1 MSLTRGRKSPNFS
14 EYEKSVLVN
23 IVEEFKDTLENKQNN
38 ANMITEKEKTW
49 EKVAQKFNC
58 ESGVKRRQCTQ
69 LKKYWQNLKAKAKE
83 SVAKEKRERKRTGGG
98 ADPGNLDTLD
108 EPVSSLIADQ
118 IEPIQNPFDDDT
130 GMHDTAY
137 ISSGKA
143 LFQ

>member
-23 IVEEFKDTLENKQNN
+23 IVGEFRETLENKQNN
-38 ANMITEKEKTW
+38 ANMIREKEKTW

-58 ESGVKRRQCTQ
+58 ESGVKRRESTQ
-69 LKKYWQNLKAKAKE
+69 LKKYWQNLKAKAKK

-98 ADPGNLDTLD
+98 ADTLG
-108 EPVSSLIADQ
+108 EQVSSIIEDQ
-118 IEPIQNPFDDDT
+118 IEPLQNPFDDDT
-130 GMHDTAY
+130 DMHDTAY

-143 LFQ
+143 LFQLIT